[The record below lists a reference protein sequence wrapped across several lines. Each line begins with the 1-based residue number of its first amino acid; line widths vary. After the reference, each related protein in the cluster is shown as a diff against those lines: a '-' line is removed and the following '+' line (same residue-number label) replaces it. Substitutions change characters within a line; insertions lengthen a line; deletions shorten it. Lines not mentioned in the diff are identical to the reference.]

1 MTNTST
7 VTYTTTEISL
17 AKLIPSPANARR
29 TGAGLGIEALAASIQ
44 AHGLLQSLVVRPALD
59 GEGQATGKFE
69 VVAGG
74 RRLAALK
81 LLAKR
86 RRIGK
91 GAAIPCRV
99 LDGDG
104 VDGAEASL
112 AENVVRL
119 DMHPADQFE
128 AFARLHQDGAGL
140 GIEEVAARFGVSPHT
155 VRQRLRLAVV
165 SPALVQAYRDGALTL
180 DHLTAFAVTE
190 DHAAQERVHG
200 QLQDWQR
207 HPDAIRRL
215 LTGGLVPAT
224 DRRVAFAGL
233 DAYQAAGGTVQ
244 RDLFSEDGGG
254 WIADA
259 GVLERLVAERMER
272 EAERVR
278 AEGWRW
284 VAIGSD
290 AQAGAWPCRRVWPRK
305 AAPTPEDDAR
315 RTELASRYDELA
327 AEHNGSADDLPEEVA
342 AELDAIEAE
351 LAALEAREDV
361 WTPGDVAVAGA
372 VLTLAGDG
380 SLRVERGFVRPEDEP
395 KPEPAMPAADA
406 DGQDGTEAYGT
417 GSTGEGSDSG
427 DASAEGDGTS
437 TSTSTGGTWP
447 LPVRGGVGV
456 TEPED
461 KAPALS
467 GALQAELEAHRTAGL
482 QAALAGQPGL
492 ALRVM
497 LHALATDAFY
507 ARYADTVARFTSYPP
522 NLAAACPGIA
532 DSPARQ
538 AMVQAETDWR
548 GRLPEREADLWAWLG
563 EQDTAALLGLLAVC
577 VARTAD
583 AGRADWTTPHG
594 ARCIQAQ
601 AATAAGLDMRGCWTA
616 TREGY
621 LDRVPKALILDAVR
635 EGAGTSAAAR
645 LAGTKKEVMAADA
658 AALLAGTG
666 WLPAVLHVPGVT
678 YPVDSSGAADQP
690 AAPVA
695 MAAE

>member
-1 MTNTST
+1 M
-7 VTYTTTEISL
+7 
-17 AKLIPSPANARR
+17 
-29 TGAGLGIEALAASIQ
+29 
-44 AHGLLQSLVVRPALD
+44 D
-59 GEGQATGKFE
+59 GDGQATGKYE
-69 VVAGG
+69 VAAGG

-86 RRIGK
+86 KRIGK

-112 AENVVRL
+112 AENVVRV

-128 AFARLHQDGAGL
+128 AFAQLHQDGAGL
-140 GIEEVAARFGVSPHT
+140 GIEDIAARFGVSAHT

-165 SPALVQAYRDGALTL
+165 SPALVQAYRDSVLTL

-190 DHAAQERVHG
+190 DQAAQERVHG

-259 GVLERLVAERMER
+259 GLLERLVAERMER
-272 EAERVR
+272 EAEAVR

-284 VAIGSD
+284 VAIGAD
-290 AQAGAWPCRRVWPRK
+290 AQARAWPCRRVWPRK
-305 AAPTPEDDAR
+305 VVPTPEDDAR
-315 RTELASRYDELA
+315 RTDLASRYDELA
-327 AEHNGSADDLPEEVA
+327 EQHNGSADDLPEEVA

-372 VLTLAGDG
+372 LLTLALDG

-395 KPEPAMPAADA
+395 KPEPAMPAADG
-406 DGQDGTEAYGT
+406 DGQNGAEADGT
-417 GSTGEGSDSG
+417 GSTGKRSDSG
-427 DASAEGDGTS
+427 DTPA
-437 TSTSTGGTWP
+437 GGTDAGGAWP
-447 LPVRGGVGV
+447 LPVRGGAGAVA
-456 TEPED
+456 EAERE
-461 KAPALS
+461 APALS

-522 NLAAACPGIA
+522 NLAAACPSIA

-538 AMVQAETDWR
+538 AMAQAEADWR

-594 ARCIQAQ
+594 SRCIQAQ
-601 AATAAGLDMRGCWTA
+601 AATAAGLDMRQCWTA

-678 YPVDSSGAADQP
+678 YPVDSSGAGRQDQ
-690 AAPVA
+690 AAASVA

>member
-1 MTNTST
+1 MTNT
-7 VTYTTTEISL
+7 VTYTTTAISL
-17 AKLIPSPANARR
+17 AKLVPSPANARR
-29 TGAGLGIEALAASIQ
+29 TGAGLGIEALAASIK

-59 GEGQATGKFE
+59 GQGQATGKYE
-69 VVAGG
+69 VAAGG

-86 RRIGK
+86 KRIGK

-104 VDGAEASL
+104 VGGAEASL

-140 GIEEVAARFGVSPHT
+140 GIEEVAARFGVSAHT

-165 SPALVQAYRDGALTL
+165 SPTLVQAYRDGAVTL

-190 DHAAQERVHG
+190 DQAAQERVHG

-215 LTGGLVPAT
+215 LTNGLVPAT

-259 GVLERLVAERMER
+259 GLLERLVAERMER
-272 EAERVR
+272 EAEQVR

-284 VAIGSD
+284 VAIGPD
-290 AQAGAWPCRRVWPRK
+290 AQARAWPCRRVWPRK
-305 AAPTPEDDAR
+305 VAPTPEDDAR

-327 AEHNGSADDLPEEVA
+327 AEHNGSAGDLPEEVA

-395 KPEPAMPAADA
+395 KPGPAIPTA
-406 DGQDGTEAYGT
+406 DGDGQNGAEADGT

-427 DASAEGDGTS
+427 DTPA
-437 TSTSTGGTWP
+437 GGTDAGGAWP
-447 LPVRGGVGV
+447 LPVRGGAGAVA
-456 TEPED
+456 EAERE
-461 KAPALS
+461 APALS

-497 LHALATDAFY
+497 LHSLATDAFY

-538 AMVQAETDWR
+538 AVAQAEADWR
-548 GRLPEREADLWAWLG
+548 GRLPEREADLWTWLG

-594 ARCIQAQ
+594 AGCIQAQ

-621 LDRVPKALILDAVR
+621 LGRVPKALILDAVR
-635 EGAGTSAAAR
+635 DGAGPSAAAR
-645 LAGTKKEVMAADA
+645 IAGTKKEVMAADA

-678 YPVDSSGAADQP
+678 YPVDSRGSGNQDQP
-690 AAPVA
+690 AALVA

>member
-1 MTNTST
+1 MTNT

-17 AKLIPSPANARR
+17 AKLVPSPANPRR

-59 GEGQATGKFE
+59 GHGQATGKYE
-69 VVAGG
+69 VAAGG

-86 RRIGK
+86 KRIGK
-91 GAAIPCRV
+91 GVAIPCRV

-128 AFARLHQDGAGL
+128 AFAWLHQDGAGL
-140 GIEEVAARFGVSPHT
+140 GIEEVAARFGVSAHT

-190 DHAAQERVHG
+190 DQAAQERVHG

-259 GVLERLVAERMER
+259 GLLERLVAERMER
-272 EAERVR
+272 EAEAVR

-284 VAIGSD
+284 VAIGPD
-290 AQAGAWPCRRVWPRK
+290 AQAGAWRCRRVWPRK

-315 RTELASRYDELA
+315 RTELTSRYDELA

-361 WTPGDVAVAGA
+361 WTPADVAVAGA
-372 VLTLAGDG
+372 VLTLVLDG

-395 KPEPAMPAADA
+395 KPEPASPAADA
-406 DGQDGTEAYGT
+406 DGQDGTEADGT

-427 DASAEGDGTS
+427 DTPA
-437 TSTSTGGTWP
+437 GGTDADGAWP
-447 LPVRGGVGV
+447 LPVRGGAGAVA
-456 TEPED
+456 EPEN

-538 AMVQAETDWR
+538 AMLDAEADWR
-548 GRLPEREADLWAWLG
+548 GRLPEREADLWTWLG
-563 EQDTAALLGLLAVC
+563 E
-577 VARTAD
+577 
-583 AGRADWTTPHG
+583 
-594 ARCIQAQ
+594 
-601 AATAAGLDMRGCWTA
+601 
-616 TREGY
+616 
-621 LDRVPKALILDAVR
+621 
-635 EGAGTSAAAR
+635 
-645 LAGTKKEVMAADA
+645 
-658 AALLAGTG
+658 
-666 WLPAVLHVPGVT
+666 
-678 YPVDSSGAADQP
+678 
-690 AAPVA
+690 
-695 MAAE
+695 

>member
-1 MTNTST
+1 MTNTT
-7 VTYTTTEISL
+7 VAHTIITGISL
-17 AKLIPSPANARR
+17 SKLVPSPANARR

-59 GEGQATGKFE
+59 GQGQATGRYE
-69 VVAGG
+69 VAAGG

-112 AENVVRL
+112 AENVVRV

-140 GIEEVAARFGVSPHT
+140 GIEDIAARFGVSAHT

-180 DHLTAFAVTE
+180 DHMAAFAVTE
-190 DHAAQERVHG
+190 DQAAQERVYG

-224 DRRVAFAGL
+224 DRRVTFAGL
-233 DAYQAAGGTVQ
+233 DAYQAAGGGVQ

-254 WIADA
+254 WIADP
-259 GVLERLVAERMER
+259 VLLERLVAERMGR
-272 EAERVR
+272 EAEQVR

-284 VAIGSD
+284 VAIGAD
-290 AQAGAWPCRRVWPRK
+290 AQARAWPCRRVWPRK
-305 AAPTPEDDAR
+305 AAPSPEDDAR

-361 WTPGDVAVAGA
+361 WTPADVAVAGA
-372 VLTLAGDG
+372 VLTLALDG
-380 SLRVERGFVRPEDEP
+380 SLRVERGFLRPEDEP
-395 KPEPAMPAADA
+395 KPEAASPAADG
-406 DGQDGTEAYGT
+406 DGQDGAEADGT
-417 GSTGEGSDSG
+417 GGIGEGSDSG
-427 DASAEGDGTS
+427 DTPAGGDGGGPG
-437 TSTSTGGTWP
+437 TGGTWP
-447 LPVRGGVGV
+447 LPVRGGAGV
-456 TEPED
+456 TEPDD

-467 GALQAELEAHRTAGL
+467 GSLQAELEAHRTAGL
-482 QAALAGQPGL
+482 QAALARQPEL

-507 ARYADTVARFTSYPP
+507 SRYAEAVARFTSYPP

-538 AMVQAETDWR
+538 AMAQAEADWR
-548 GRLPEREADLWAWLG
+548 GRLPEVQPGLWAWLQD
-563 EQDTAALLGLLAVC
+563 QDTPTLLGLLAVC

-583 AGRADWTTPHG
+583 AGRADWTKAHG
-594 ARCIQAQ
+594 AIQARV
-601 AATAAGLDMRGCWTA
+601 AAAAGLDMRGCWTA
-616 TREGY
+616 TTEGY
-621 LDRVPKALILDAVR
+621 LGRVPKALILDAVR
-635 EGAGTSAAAR
+635 EGAGASAAAR

-658 AALLAGTG
+658 AVLLAGTG
-666 WLPAVLHVPGVT
+666 WLPAALHVPGVT
-678 YPVDSSGAADQP
+678 YPVDSRGTGRQDQP

>member
-1 MTNTST
+1 MTNTNT
-7 VTYTTTEISL
+7 VTYTTTGISL
-17 AKLIPSPANARR
+17 AKLVPSPANARR
-29 TGAGLGIEALAASIQ
+29 TGTGLGIEALAASIQ

-59 GEGQATGKFE
+59 GEGQATGKYE
-69 VVAGG
+69 VAAGG

-86 RRIGK
+86 KRIGK

-140 GIEEVAARFGVSPHT
+140 GIEEVAARFGVSAHI

-165 SPALVQAYRDGALTL
+165 SPALVQAYRNGALTL

-190 DHAAQERVHG
+190 DQAAQERVHE

-254 WIADA
+254 WIADGA
-259 GVLERLVAERMER
+259 LLERLVAGRMER
-272 EAERVR
+272 EAEAVR

-284 VAIGSD
+284 VAIGPD
-290 AQAGAWPCRRVWPRK
+290 AQARAWPWPCRRVWPRK

-361 WTPGDVAVAGA
+361 WNPGDVAVGGA
-372 VLTLAGDG
+372 VLTLAADG
-380 SLRVERGFVRPEDEP
+380 GLRVERGFVRPADEP
-395 KPEPAMPAADA
+395 RPEPAKPGADG
-406 DGQDGTEAYGT
+406 DGQDGAEADGT
-417 GSTGEGSDSG
+417 G
-427 DASAEGDGTS
+427 
-437 TSTSTGGTWP
+437 
-447 LPVRGGVGV
+447 R
-456 TEPED
+456 
-461 KAPALS
+461 
-467 GALQAELEAHRTAGL
+467 
-482 QAALAGQPGL
+482 
-492 ALRVM
+492 
-497 LHALATDAFY
+497 
-507 ARYADTVARFTSYPP
+507 
-522 NLAAACPGIA
+522 
-532 DSPARQ
+532 
-538 AMVQAETDWR
+538 
-548 GRLPEREADLWAWLG
+548 
-563 EQDTAALLGLLAVC
+563 
-577 VARTAD
+577 
-583 AGRADWTTPHG
+583 
-594 ARCIQAQ
+594 
-601 AATAAGLDMRGCWTA
+601 
-616 TREGY
+616 
-621 LDRVPKALILDAVR
+621 
-635 EGAGTSAAAR
+635 
-645 LAGTKKEVMAADA
+645 
-658 AALLAGTG
+658 
-666 WLPAVLHVPGVT
+666 
-678 YPVDSSGAADQP
+678 
-690 AAPVA
+690 
-695 MAAE
+695 